1 MPEVTS
7 LGTPDLIP
15 VLSKGKHRSPRKG
28 ACFME
33 YASFLAGERWSD
45 HPTCTHPLLA
55 GAARDVNDHMSDEGR
70 ARLVRLIPTVVG
82 LQGEDPILDIAI
94 ATRCAALALPVSA
107 HFRQRALAAG
117 LLTGR
122 SLLID
127 ARRHGADLAELAA
140 QADQALAMTPH
151 ATRWAEEF
159 VVGIEVTPEVFQR
172 RSAPS
177 IVRVAVSGIA
187 EACIS
192 DRDGLLYELLSTVI
206 DDFSRWTAME
216 LNSPVLWDTPTPSDL
231 LGHSIR

>member
-1 MPEVTS
+1 
-7 LGTPDLIP
+7 
-15 VLSKGKHRSPRKG
+15 
-28 ACFME
+28 ME

-45 HPTCTHPLLA
+45 HPKCTHPLLA
-55 GAARDVNDHMSDEGR
+55 GVARDVNDHMSDDGR
-70 ARLVRLIPTVVG
+70 DRIVSLIPTVIG
-82 LQGEDPILDIAI
+82 LQGDDPILDIAL
-94 ATRCAALALPVSA
+94 ATRCAAMALPVSA

-117 LLTGR
+117 LLTGQ

-127 ARRHGADLAELAA
+127 ARRDTADLVELVA

-151 ATRWAEEF
+151 ATRWAQAF
-159 VVGIEVTPEVFQR
+159 VTGIEVTPTVFQR

-206 DDFSRWTAME
+206 DDFTRWTVEEPKSSVMWE
-216 LNSPVLWDTPTPSDL
+216 TPTPNDL
-231 LGHSIR
+231 LGHSLR

>member
-1 MPEVTS
+1 
-7 LGTPDLIP
+7 
-15 VLSKGKHRSPRKG
+15 
-28 ACFME
+28 ME

-45 HPTCTHPLLA
+45 HPKCTHPLLA
-55 GAARDVNDHMSDEGR
+55 GVARDVNDHMSDEGR
-70 ARLVRLIPTVVG
+70 DRIVGLIPAVIG
-82 LQGEDPILDIAI
+82 LQGDDPVLDIAI

-127 ARRHGADLAELAA
+127 ARRGEGALAELVRH
-140 QADQALAMTPH
+140 ADHALATTPH

-159 VVGIEVTPEVFQR
+159 VAGFEVAPAVFQR
-172 RSAPS
+172 KSAPS

-206 DDFSRWTAME
+206 DDFTRWTGVEVSSA
-216 LNSPVLWDTPTPSDL
+216 SRWDTPAPSDL
-231 LGHSIR
+231 FGHSIH

>member
-1 MPEVTS
+1 
-7 LGTPDLIP
+7 
-15 VLSKGKHRSPRKG
+15 
-28 ACFME
+28 ME

-45 HPTCTHPLLA
+45 HPKCTHPLLA
-55 GAARDVNDHMSDEGR
+55 GVARDVNDHMSDDSRDRIVG
-70 ARLVRLIPTVVG
+70 LIPSVIG

-94 ATRCAALALPVSA
+94 ATRCAAIALPVSA

-122 SLLID
+122 SLL
-127 ARRHGADLAELAA
+127 AAAERDDTKELVT
-140 QADQALAMTPH
+140 QADRALAMTPH

-159 VVGIEVTPEVFQR
+159 VTGIEVTPTMFQR

-192 DRDGLLYELLSTVI
+192 DPDSLLYELLSTVI
-206 DDFSRWTAME
+206 DDFTRWTGVRDRLTVTAA
-216 LNSPVLWDTPTPSDL
+216 SPLHQAAP
-231 LGHSIR
+231 HSL